1 MRENQNMDKLTCKN
15 VKTESDLNIIS
26 TLSSSSLPMAQDYE
40 TKLDLKIPLKPKNV
54 SETGLDQT
62 FINDLIL
69 KNVMHLGEFS
79 IHQVVDLIKLPLPI
93 IDKCM
98 EELRREN
105 FLEIKGSSNLMRY
118 SYRYMLTNS
127 GRNRAGSL
135 FEISRYSGPAPVTLS
150 SYRKIVNRQ
159 SIMSIHLTLAELK
172 KAFLKLIIEEKFLA
186 RIGAAVCSGRPIF
199 LYGPPGNGKT
209 SIAETV
215 GSVLPDSVYIP
226 YSVVVNGEI
235 IVLYDP
241 ATHNKLSLREDENA
255 GDLRWVK
262 THRPSVRAGGELT
275 LKSLDLNF
283 DPISKYYTAPLQMK
297 ANNGLLVIDD
307 LGRQQ
312 INPQEL
318 LNRWIVPLEERKDL
332 LTLNT
337 GAKLEIPFDQLI
349 IFATNLEPEQL
360 VDHAFLRRLRYK
372 IMVSRPNFESFEK
385 IFSLICERYKI
396 SFNPEVFSFLI
407 ENYYKKLS
415 FKCNACEARDFIEH
429 IIDYAKFENKS
440 PKLTKETISAAWK
453 DYFVEE

>member
-1 MRENQNMDKLTCKN
+1 MRENQNVKKLTCKN
-15 VKTESDLNIIS
+15 LKAESDFNVNS
-26 TLSSSSLPMAQDYE
+26 NSSLNTLAIKQDH
-40 TKLDLKIPLKPKNV
+40 TATINQNIPLKPKNV
-54 SETGLDQT
+54 LETGLDHT

-69 KNVMHLGEFS
+69 KNVMYLGEFS
-79 IHQVVDLIKLPLPI
+79 IDQVADLIKLPLPI
-93 IDKCM
+93 IYKCM
-98 EELRREN
+98 EELRREV
-105 FLEIKGSSNLMRY
+105 FIEIKGSANLMRY

-150 SYRKIVNRQ
+150 SYREIVNRQ
-159 SIMSIHLTLAELK
+159 SIMHIRLTLAALK
-172 KAFLKLIIEEKFLA
+172 KAFSKLIIEEHFLA

-215 GSVLPDSVYIP
+215 GSVIPGSVYIP
-226 YSVVVNGEI
+226 YSIVVNGEI

-241 ATHNKLSLREDENA
+241 ATHNKLSSGDDENA
-255 GDLRWVK
+255 GDLRWVR

-283 DPISKYYTAPLQMK
+283 DPTSKYYTAPLQMK
-297 ANNGLLVIDD
+297 ANNGLLVVDD

-312 INPQEL
+312 IDPQEL

-337 GAKLEIPFDQLI
+337 GAKLEVPFDQLI
-349 IFATNLEPEQL
+349 IFATNLDPKQL

-372 IMVSRPNFESFEK
+372 IRVSRPNFKSYEE
-385 IFSLICERYKI
+385 IFKLICERYKI
-396 SFNPEVFSFLI
+396 SFNQEAFTFLT
-407 ENYYKKLS
+407 ENYYKNLS
-415 FKCNACEARDFIEH
+415 LKYNACEPRDFIEH
-429 IIDYAKFENKS
+429 ILDHAKFENKS
-440 PKLTKETISAAWK
+440 PKLTKRSVSAAWE